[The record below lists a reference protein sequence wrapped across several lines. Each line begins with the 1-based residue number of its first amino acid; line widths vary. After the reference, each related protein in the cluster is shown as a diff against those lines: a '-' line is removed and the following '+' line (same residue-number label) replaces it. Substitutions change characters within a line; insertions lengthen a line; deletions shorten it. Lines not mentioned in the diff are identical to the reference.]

1 MSWSTLFYRYPRLTV
16 LTLFLVIVSGFAALG
31 VLGRQEDPSL
41 VQRFGFVI
49 AQFPGAD
56 ATRVEALVV
65 EPLERELLGL
75 VEIDEINSEAR
86 ANIGVVDIAVREDLN
101 EDQVEQAW
109 TLIRDAVAQAEA
121 TMPDGVLP
129 IEVQQAYLGASTLI
143 VSLKWPDDAPASFGS
158 LGRLARDLEDRIRAV
173 PGTEETQ
180 IYGAPVEEIQ
190 VTLDP
195 ESAAALGL
203 TAADVAAILARSDAK
218 FPAGRLAGEA
228 TDLTVEVSGAFESL
242 DRVRDVA
249 IAETD
254 EGFLRLGDIATV
266 ERAAQDPQR
275 SISIRQGQEVILV
288 SGFLETGLQVDQ
300 WDARAQAA
308 VRDFIAANPGVEV
321 DIIFDQSTYVVDRL
335 SGLAINLGFSALIV
349 FAVLF
354 LMMGWRSALI
364 VGSALP
370 LTVLL
375 VMVLINLYGEPLH
388 QMSVTGL
395 VVSLGLLI
403 DNAIVVVDDYRLLRS
418 RGMERL
424 AALEKVSKS
433 LFGPLLASTLT
444 TILAFGPIALLP
456 GSAGEFVSMI
466 GISVIFAVASS
477 FVLSFTVIMALAA
490 WFDDGRAGEAN
501 APFWRDGLRSRP
513 LATVYRKVL
522 DAVIAQ
528 PVLGLVVGVIFPI
541 AGFVAATTLQS
552 QFFPPTDR
560 DMFQVN
566 MVLPASTSVEE
577 TQVQVERATAFISAY
592 DGVQDVVFT
601 IGESSPRVYYNM
613 QQGTRGRPNFANGFV
628 RMESSK
634 ATAAIITDLQRDL
647 RDAFPQAQFLA
658 IPFEQGPPRPA
669 PIELQIVGPDLNV
682 LSQIG
687 DDIRRVLSQVPG
699 VTYTE
704 ARLQQGE
711 PIALFQADEASASR
725 AGLRLSD
732 LAARIR
738 ADVDGIVGGSVLEGV
753 EELPVRV
760 LAPAERRGDLGQL
773 AATPLPGIVGDDIAP
788 VAIGAL
794 GPVTLVPETSLI
806 TRIDGQRA
814 NPIYAFLDPYV
825 LPAPALATFQALYE
839 EQGEPLPPGYRITVG
854 GDAENQGNAMGDL
867 LSTALPLFTLM
878 IAAVVLAFNSFRYAG
893 VVFVVGFLSA
903 GLAMFGVWMFGTPL
917 GFNAIIGSLG
927 LVGLSINGTIVVLT
941 ALRANEK
948 ALAGDREATR
958 ETVVDATRHILATT
972 LTTMGGFAPLIIE
985 GDSFWLP
992 FAAAVAGG
1000 VAGSAVLA
1008 LIFAPAAFVLLAR
1021 FERPVDHNPALAEPS
1036 PA

>member
-1 MSWSTLFYRYPRLTV
+1 MAWSTLFYRYPRLTV
-16 LTLFLVIVSGFAALG
+16 LALFLVVVSGLAALS

-41 VQRFGFVI
+41 IQRYGFVT

-56 ATRVEALVV
+56 ASRVEALVV
-65 EPLERELLGL
+65 EPLERALLGL
-75 VEIDEINSEAR
+75 VEIDELNSEAR
-86 ANIGVVDIAVREDLN
+86 ANVGIVDVSLREDLD

-109 TLIRDAVAQAEA
+109 TLIRSQVAQAEA
-121 TMPDGVLP
+121 GMPDGVLP
-129 IEVQQAYLGASTLI
+129 ITVRQAYLGAATLI
-143 VSLKWPDDAPASFGS
+143 VSLKWPDDAAASFGA
-158 LGRLARDLEDRIRAV
+158 LGRLARDLEDRLRNV
-173 PGTEETQ
+173 SGTEETD
-180 IYGAPVEEIQ
+180 IYGAPEEEIR
-190 VTLDP
+190 VVLDP

-203 TAADVAAILARSDAK
+203 TTADVAAILARSDAK
-218 FPAGRLAGEA
+218 IPAGRLAGA
-228 TDLTVEVSGAFESL
+228 DIDLTVEVAGAFESL
-242 DRVRDVA
+242 DRVRDVV

-254 EGFLRLGDIATV
+254 DGFLRLGDIATV
-266 ERAAQDPQR
+266 ERAAADPPR
-275 SISIRQGQEVILV
+275 TVTVRNGDATILV
-288 SGFLETGLQVDQ
+288 AAFLEPGLQVDQ
-300 WDARAQAA
+300 WDERAQAA
-308 VRDFIAANPGVEV
+308 VRAFIAANPGVEV
-321 DIIFDQSTYVVDRL
+321 EIVFDQATYVVERL

-354 LMMGWRSALI
+354 LMMGWRAAFI

-403 DNAIVVVDDYRLLRS
+403 DNAIVVVDDYRLLRA

-424 AALEKVSKS
+424 AALEKVSKM

-466 GISVIFAVASS
+466 GISVIFAVGAS
-477 FVLSFTVIMALAA
+477 FVLSFTVILALAA

-513 LATVYRKVL
+513 LAFVYRKLL

-528 PVLGLVVGVIFPI
+528 PLLGLALGVLFPI
-541 AGFVAATTLQS
+541 AGFVAASTLPS
-552 QFFPPTDR
+552 QFFPPTER
-560 DMFQVN
+560 DMFQVS
-566 MVLPASTSVEE
+566 MILPSSTSIEE
-577 TQVQVERATAFISAY
+577 TREQVLRATDFIATY
-592 DGVQDVVFT
+592 DGVEDVVFT
-601 IGESSPRVYYNM
+601 LGESSPRVYYNM
-613 QQGTRGRPNFANGFV
+613 QNGTSGRPNFTNGFV
-628 RMESSK
+628 RMESEE
-634 ATAAIITDLQRDL
+634 ATERLITGLQRDL
-647 RDAFPQAQFLA
+647 RDSFPQAQFLA

-669 PIELQIVGPDLNV
+669 PIELKVIGPDLAV
-682 LSQIG
+682 LDRIG
-687 DDIRRVLSQVPG
+687 DDIRRVLYQVPG
-699 VTYTE
+699 VSYTE
-704 ARLQQGE
+704 ASLQRGE
-711 PIALFQADEASASR
+711 PVARLDADEAAASR
-725 AGLRLSD
+725 AGLRLTD
-732 LAARIR
+732 LAGRLR

-760 LAPAERRGDLGQL
+760 MAPADRRGSLGLL
-773 AATPLPGIVGDDIAP
+773 AATPLPSSAEGEAAP
-788 VAIGAL
+788 VGIGAL
-794 GPVTLVPETSLI
+794 GPIELVPETALI
-806 TRIDGQRA
+806 TRIDGERA
-814 NPIYAFLDPYV
+814 NSIFAFLDPFV
-825 LPAPALATFQALYE
+825 LPAPALARFQALYA
-839 EQGEPLPPGYRITVG
+839 EQGEALPAGYRIAIG
-854 GDAENQGNAMGDL
+854 GDAENQGDAMGDL
-867 LSTALPLFTLM
+867 MSTALPLFTLM

-941 ALRANEK
+941 SLRANDK
-948 ALAGDREATR
+948 ALAGDAEATR

-972 LTTMGGFAPLIIE
+972 LTTIGGFAPLLIE

-1008 LIFAPAAFVLLAR
+1008 LVFAPAAFVLLAR
-1021 FERPVDHNPALAEPS
+1021 FDRRAPVGELQPA
-1036 PA
+1036 